1 MTEFGVELNDVTSTF
16 DESTLFSTK
25 SPVGAGIGSVTSV
38 GAIPFVAFISR
49 DDADATEVPTAFVAV
64 TEKVYT
70 RSGRTGISQYVVG
83 AVTVHVAPPGDAVT
97 VYEVIGDPFSFAG
110 GSNETVAESVI
121 VPAVITADTFNGADG
136 RATAVIPVEASESL
150 ELPLLLTAFT
160 VYV

>member
-83 AVTVHVAPPGDAVT
+83 AVTIHVAPPGEAVT
-97 VYEVIGDPFSFAG
+97 VYEVIGDSYSAFNIINDIG
-110 GSNETVAESVI
+110 NRGSYYI
-121 VPAVITADTFNGADG
+121 G
-136 RATAVIPVEASESL
+136 RFISL
-150 ELPLLLTAFT
+150 EEYRDIKLNKILNE
-160 VYV
+160 